1 MDTRAILERRVPG
14 VPSDRAGV
22 GSRRTAVNAEALR
35 TELCRAFCSDLSVA
49 HVPSGLA
56 VSGAL
61 EDRSGD
67 RIIAFVERLGDGWRL
82 ADDGQF
88 LAELSGRGVDW
99 KRGSRADFIRQV
111 LASATA
117 SVVPNDTQIATATEV
132 EPPKPRAVIQF
143 LAALVRV
150 RDVAFWT
157 QERVRSTF
165 KDDAIAALEAKFG
178 TMATLA
184 RSVPVTPDLG
194 DFPADVLIAP
204 NDARLP
210 RTAVFLVQTVD
221 ALNEALMLW
230 QEARLRG
237 TRDVRVAALIEDGAV
252 TMGSPKVQRTVNRID
267 AVAFFRGDEQAAM
280 DRIERTAIG
289 S

>member
-1 MDTRAILERRVPG
+1 M
-14 VPSDRAGV
+14 
-22 GSRRTAVNAEALR
+22 NAEALR
-35 TELCRAFCSDLSVA
+35 TELCRAFCTELSVA
-49 HVPSGLA
+49 QVPAGLA
-56 VSGAL
+56 ISGAL
-61 EDRSGD
+61 EDRLGD
-67 RIIAFVERLGDGWRL
+67 RIIAFVERVGGGWRL

-88 LAELSGRGVDW
+88 LADLSGRGIDW

-117 SVVPNDTQIATATEV
+117 SIAPNDTQIATATEV
-132 EPPKPRAVIQF
+132 EPPPAKTVIQF

-157 QERVRSTF
+157 QERVKSTF
-165 KDDAIAALEAKFG
+165 RDDAYSALEAKFL
-178 TMATLA
+178 TIATLA
-184 RSVPVTPDLG
+184 RNVPATSDLG

-204 NDARLP
+204 KDAQLP
-210 RTAVFLVQTVD
+210 RTAVFLVQAVD
-221 ALNEALMLW
+221 SLNEALMLW

-237 TRDVRVAALIEDGAV
+237 ARDVRVAALIEDGAV
-252 TMGSPKVQRTVNRID
+252 AMGSPKVQRTVNRID

-280 DRIERTAIG
+280 DRIERTVIG